1 MKYVIDASVALKW
14 FVQEDFHLKAL
25 ALTKDDVQRVAPD
38 ILLAEVGNALRR
50 QVRIGIASHLQA
62 SEAVQTLLRSFG
74 SLIPSKDLIE
84 RAFNLSSQLDHSVY
98 DCIYLAATLAEDHR
112 ILVTADMK
120 FVAKAVAAGFGKKI
134 QILEAIPTEGGFN
147 LGLENENG

>member
-14 FVQEDFHLKAL
+14 FVREDFHLNAL

-38 ILLAEVGNALRR
+38 ILLAEVGNSLRR
-50 QVRIGIASHLQA
+50 QVRVGLVSDNQA
-62 SEAVQTLLRSFG
+62 LEAIQTLLRSFG
-74 SLIPSKDLIE
+74 DLIPSKDLME
-84 RAFNLSSQLDHSVY
+84 TAFNLSSQLDHSVY
-98 DCIYLAATLAEDHR
+98 DCIHLAATLAEDDR
-112 ILVTADMK
+112 SLVTADMK
-120 FVAKAVAAGFGKKI
+120 FAAKALAAGFGKKI